1 MSKKGVLLVNV
12 GSPDS
17 PAVKDIKRYLR
28 EFLMDERIIDLP
40 YLLRYTLVN
49 GIILNTRPPKTSKA
63 YQKIWWNEGSPLIV
77 ITKRL
82 TEKIQQQVSV
92 PVVMA
97 MRYGNPNI
105 ASGLQQLHDQG
116 VDEVLLMPLY
126 PQYAMATTQTI
137 EVFAQQLVKKQFP
150 KMKLI
155 KFPAFFHR
163 SEYIEALAEVTRKYL
178 ENNPCD
184 HLLFSY
190 HGVPER
196 HLRKTSPTPAH
207 KNIVENTSCCN
218 PYSEEGK
225 YCYRSHCFET
235 TRLLAEKL
243 ELKENTYSQSFQSR
257 LGNDKWIT
265 PFTADKI
272 AQLAQQGV
280 KKLAVITPAFVTDC
294 VETLEEIEM
303 AGGKTFRENGGEEFK
318 MVPCLNDSD
327 LWVHALSK
335 WINEYLT
342 PNI

>member
-235 TRLLAEKL
+235 TRLLVEKL
-243 ELKENTYSQSFQSR
+243 GLQKGTYSQSFQSR

-318 MVPCLNDSD
+318 MVPCLNDSN

>member
-105 ASGLQQLHDQG
+105 ASGLQQLYDQG

-196 HLRKTSPTPAH
+196 HLRKVTPTPAH
-207 KNIVENTSCCN
+207 KNILEGTTCCD

-235 TRLLAEKL
+235 TRLLVEKL
-243 ELKENTYSQSFQSR
+243 GLQKGTYSQSFQSR

-327 LWVHALSK
+327 LWVQALVT
-335 WINEYLT
+335 WIRN
-342 PNI
+342 N

>member
-272 AQLAQQGV
+272 VQLAQQGV

-318 MVPCLNDSD
+318 MVPCLNDSN

>member
-49 GIILNTRPPKTSKA
+49 GLILNTRPPKTSKA

-116 VDEVLLMPLY
+116 VDEVLLLPLY

-196 HLRKTSPTPAH
+196 HLRKVTPTPAH
-207 KNIVENTSCCN
+207 KNILEGTTCCD

-235 TRLLAEKL
+235 TRLLVEKL
-243 ELKENTYSQSFQSR
+243 GLQKGTYSQSFQSR

-327 LWVHALSK
+327 LWVHALVT
-335 WINEYLT
+335 WIRNK
-342 PNI
+342 

>member
-155 KFPAFFHR
+155 KFPAFFHC

-235 TRLLAEKL
+235 TRLLVEKL
-243 ELKENTYSQSFQSR
+243 GLQEGTYSQSFQSR

-318 MVPCLNDSD
+318 MVPCLNDSN

>member
-116 VDEVLLMPLY
+116 VDEVLLLPLY

-196 HLRKTSPTPAH
+196 HLRKVTPTPAH
-207 KNIVENTSCCN
+207 KNILEGTTCCD

-235 TRLLAEKL
+235 TRLLVEKL
-243 ELKENTYSQSFQSR
+243 GLQKGTYSQSFQSR

-327 LWVHALSK
+327 LWVHALVT
-335 WINEYLT
+335 WIRNK
-342 PNI
+342 

>member
-196 HLRKTSPTPAH
+196 HLRKVTPTPVH

-318 MVPCLNDSD
+318 MVPCLNDSN

>member
-105 ASGLQQLHDQG
+105 ASGLQQLYDQG

-272 AQLAQQGV
+272 VQLAQQGV

-342 PNI
+342 PNT

>member
-105 ASGLQQLHDQG
+105 ASGLQQLYDQG

-196 HLRKTSPTPAH
+196 HLRKVTPTPAH
-207 KNIVENTSCCN
+207 KNILEGTTCCD

-235 TRLLAEKL
+235 TRLLVEKL
-243 ELKENTYSQSFQSR
+243 GLQKGTYSQSFQSR

-318 MVPCLNDSD
+318 MVPCLNDSN

>member
-1 MSKKGVLLVNV
+1 MPKKGELLVNV

-207 KNIVENTSCCN
+207 KKISEGITCCD

-327 LWVHALSK
+327 LWVHALVT
-335 WINEYLT
+335 WIRN
-342 PNI
+342 N

>member
-63 YQKIWWNEGSPLIV
+63 YQKIWWNEGTPLIV

-335 WINEYLT
+335 WINEYLI
-342 PNI
+342 PNT

>member
-116 VDEVLLMPLY
+116 VDEMLLMPLY

-318 MVPCLNDSD
+318 MVPCLNDSN

-342 PNI
+342 PNT

>member
-1 MSKKGVLLVNV
+1 MPKKGVLLVNV

-105 ASGLQQLHDQG
+105 ASGLQQLYDQG

-303 AGGKTFRENGGEEFK
+303 AGGKTFRENGGEEFR
-318 MVPCLNDSD
+318 MVPCLNDSN